1 MQSKIQAS
9 AASINRIKDLEQ
21 LIIKKDEE
29 ILILK
34 KNALTLQQKWE
45 NIDHETSTNNFR
57 EETQKESSSPKSTF
71 SSANGPPLLE
81 EVSELSPN
89 QLERYSRQLLLSDGF
104 GVAGQK
110 KLLSSSVLGKWCYLT
125 WESLVIVSFKI
136 WVMIQDLA
144 SINDECPL
152 NPEYIF
158 PRLPSFLFRVSSTGD
173 EIESCWSRW
182 YWIDGPLIPC
192 LVWLRSYYGKFWF

>member
-9 AASINRIKDLEQ
+9 AVSINRIKDLEK

-45 NIDHETSTNNFR
+45 NIDHETNINNFG
-57 EETQKESSSPKSTF
+57 EETQKQTSSPECTF
-71 SSANGPPLLE
+71 SSVNGPPHLE

-125 WESLVIVSFKI
+125 
-136 WVMIQDLA
+136 
-144 SINDECPL
+144 
-152 NPEYIF
+152 
-158 PRLPSFLFRVSSTGD
+158 
-173 EIESCWSRW
+173 
-182 YWIDGPLIPC
+182 
-192 LVWLRSYYGKFWF
+192 